1 MTHSN
6 LWDQSWRC
14 CQFGRSDNTTI
25 KFIVACAHTEV
36 SRTQIFFMYQNMI
49 YVMTQST
56 SYLPTQMKPW
66 RHQILTAIHV
76 YVCPCTL
83 IHVYSKIGVLM
94 STLPFET
101 GFLWAAL
108 VVSQELVLKECTHH
122 CSPVFAI
129 SICLSLLP
137 KCECLNSNN
146 CPIHFS
152 HSQLS
157 VIHTKETCMH
167 GPHSRPEVINL
178 VTCRLFLSLFFLLLL
193 SFIFQ

>member
-1 MTHSN
+1 MCTHSSFENPN
-6 LWDQSWRC
+6 LFHVPEYDICHDSVYLLPAHPDEALKTSNFDSYTCVCVPVHTHSRVFKNRCSNVYITFWDRLSLSSPGCLPRA
-14 CQFGRSDNTTI
+14 GI
-25 KFIVACAHTEV
+25 K
-36 SRTQIFFMYQNMI
+36 
-49 YVMTQST
+49 
-56 SYLPTQMKPW
+56 
-66 RHQILTAIHV
+66 
-76 YVCPCTL
+76 
-83 IHVYSKIGVLM
+83 GVH
-94 STLPFET
+94 
-101 GFLWAAL
+101 
-108 VVSQELVLKECTHH
+108 HH

-178 VTCRLFLSLFFLLLL
+178 VTCRLFLSLFFLLL